1 MLRALPTGDL
11 RTLSYATLAN
21 TVGSGLWGAG
31 VALFLTRSVALPAV
45 SVGIGLSIAGV
56 VGLTASV
63 PLGYLADRAD
73 PRSLRALLQ
82 VSQAAVAAAYLLV
95 GSFPAF
101 LLVAVLDALLITG
114 NLAVRAAL
122 VAAVGGPDGR
132 LRAFATLRAVAN
144 VGIGI
149 GAGLAAFALAADTRS
164 AYVLL
169 VVGNCLS
176 YLVSAAL
183 LMRLP
188 AFPPSRTPTSGG
200 PTRALR
206 DRRFLA
212 VGLASAIL
220 SMHQVVLMLIV
231 PLWIASRTTAPRWA
245 VSVVLVTN
253 TVLTVLLSVR
263 VGRGAPTAV
272 SAARAMRLGGAV
284 LAAAMLLYAATS
296 GLPPAPTV
304 GLLVLATVV
313 YTVGDL
319 LHATAAA
326 GLSYDLAP
334 PDALGQY
341 QGASVLLS
349 SLGAAAAPVVLTA
362 LLVDGGGPGH
372 WTLLGVVFLAA
383 GVLTRRALAN
393 RHPEP
398 PTPGRDRTG

>member
-1 MLRALPTGDL
+1 MLRALPAGDL

-31 VALFLTRSVALPAV
+31 VALFLTRGVGLPAV

-56 VGLTASV
+56 VGLAASV

-73 PRSLRALLQ
+73 PRTLRALLQ
-82 VSQAAVAAAYLLV
+82 LLQAAVAAAYLLV
-95 GSFPAF
+95 GSFPGF
-101 LLVAVLDALLITG
+101 LLVAVLDALLVTG
-114 NLAVRAAL
+114 NLSVRAAL
-122 VAAVGGPDGR
+122 VAAVGGPEGR

-144 VGIGI
+144 VGIGV
-149 GAGLAAFALAADTRS
+149 GAGLAAFALVADTRL

-188 AFPPSRTPTSGG
+188 AFPPSGTSAPGG
-200 PTRALR
+200 PTTALR
-206 DRRFLA
+206 DWRFLA
-212 VGLASAIL
+212 VGLASAVL
-220 SMHQVVLMLIV
+220 SMHRVVLVLAV
-231 PLWIASRTTAPRWA
+231 PLWIASRTSAPRWA

-263 VGRGAPTAV
+263 ISRGALTAV
-272 SAARAMRLGGAV
+272 PAARAMRRGGAV

-296 GLPPAPTV
+296 GLPPTPTV

-326 GLSYDLAP
+326 GLSYDLAAP
-334 PDALGQY
+334 AALGQY
-341 QGASVLLS
+341 QGASVLLD
-349 SLGAAAAPVVLTA
+349 SLGVAVAPVVLTA
-362 LLVDGGGPGH
+362 LLVDGGGPWH
-372 WTLLGVVFLAA
+372 WALLGVVFVGA
-383 GVLTRRALAN
+383 GVLTPLLTRLALAH
-393 RHPEP
+393 RHPERL
-398 PTPGRDRTG
+398 TA